1 MKTLF
6 KQFIS
11 AVVISAVFSFL
22 VSCNESPSNPADSSP
37 KAGSTYT
44 FAEYETDAEGNVN
57 PDSHMT
63 TTDTLL
69 ATNIPFFGSEGVH
82 QVSSKQEYAYFKT
95 SQNGS
100 FDVYQDAIT
109 VADDIEVAPMW
120 VHYDAASLLDTIFS
134 NEVSSEFNGFPGVMI
149 LTITT
154 EGKGTSTY
162 TTKSGKTLSTV
173 EIEKNFTVL
182 VAIDGV
188 GAVSTTT
195 VATKLSYSPELQ
207 YIVREEVISK
217 SDSPFSP
224 IENGTSVRELTSYL
238 LK

>member
-11 AVVISAVFSFL
+11 AVVISAAFSFL
-22 VSCNESPSNPADSSP
+22 VSCNESPSDPTDSSP

-44 FAEYETDAEGNVN
+44 FAEYETDADGNVN
-57 PDSHMT
+57 PVSHMT
-63 TTDTLL
+63 TTDSLI
-69 ATNIPFFGSEGVH
+69 ATNISFFGSEGVH
-82 QVSSKQEYAYFKT
+82 QVSSKSEYAYFKAFQ
-95 SQNGS
+95 SGS
-100 FDVYQDAIT
+100 FDDYQDSIVIT
-109 VADDIEVAPMW
+109 DDIEVDPMW
-120 VHYDAASLLDTIFS
+120 VHYDAAGLLDTIFS
-134 NEVSSEFNGFPGVMI
+134 TEVSSEFNGFPGVMI

-154 EGKGTSTY
+154 EGKGNSTY

-173 EIEKNFTVL
+173 EIEKNFTVV

-195 VATKLSYSPELQ
+195 VTTKLSYSPELQ
-207 YIVREEVISK
+207 YIVREEVISS

-224 IENGTSVRELTSYL
+224 IENGTSVRELTAYKL
-238 LK
+238 Q